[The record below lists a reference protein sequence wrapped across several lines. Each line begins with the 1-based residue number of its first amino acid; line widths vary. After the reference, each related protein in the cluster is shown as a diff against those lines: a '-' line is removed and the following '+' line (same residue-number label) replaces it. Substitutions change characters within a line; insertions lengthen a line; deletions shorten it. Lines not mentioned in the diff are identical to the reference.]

1 MKQVSLSGSPREN
14 VGKKDAAKLRNE
26 GRVPAVLYGGDEQV
40 HFHVSEIEAKK
51 LYYTPNVYVINLEV
65 DGKSTKAIIQD
76 VQLHPVSDKVVHID
90 FLEVFEDKPV
100 KVKLPVKLTGFS
112 IGVRNGGKLRQHFR
126 KVTAVGLLKDL
137 PEVVELDITS
147 MRIGH
152 KKRISDLAVEG
163 VNFVDASSAVVV
175 AVQMAR
181 GAALDEEEEE
191 EGAEGAAEEGA
202 TEAAAE

>member
-1 MKQVSLSGSPREN
+1 MKQVSLSGSSREN

-26 GRVPAVLYGGDEQV
+26 GRVPAVLYGGDSQT
-40 HFHVSEIEAKK
+40 HFHVSDLDAKK
-51 LYYTPNVYVINLEV
+51 LYYTPDVYVIELDV
-65 DGKSTKAIIQD
+65 DGKKTKAIIQE
-76 VQLHPVSDKVVHID
+76 VQLHPTTDKVVHID
-90 FLEVFEDKPV
+90 FLEVFDDKPV

-112 IGVRNGGKLRQHFR
+112 VGVRNGGKLRQHFR

-137 PEVVELDITS
+137 PEIVELDITT

-163 VNFVDASSAVVV
+163 VQFVDASSAVVV
-175 AVQMAR
+175 AIQMAR
-181 GAALDEEEEE
+181 GASNDAEEEEA
-191 EGAEGAAEEGA
+191 EGAEAEA